1 MPKHPQ
7 RTPDTPGRGEADAHQ
22 TSVWLTPEEV
32 GWIDAQIL
40 RMKQSGW
47 RGVTRSAFIRALIRG
62 AMHATPSLAGVR
74 SETADRDALM
84 PVVR

>member
-7 RTPDTPGRGEADAHQ
+7 RTPDTPARREPDTHQ

-32 GWIDAQIL
+32 GWIDAQLL

-62 AMHATPSLAGVR
+62 AMHRTPSLVGVR
-74 SETADRDALM
+74 SEEELEARLRYRQ
-84 PVVR
+84 P

>member
-1 MPKHPQ
+1 MPKLPQ
-7 RTPDTPGRGEADAHQ
+7 RHTDNPTRPEADSHQ

-32 GWIDAQIL
+32 GWIDAQVL

-62 AMHATPSLAGVR
+62 AMHATPSLIGVS
-74 SETADRDALM
+74 SEEELENRLRYRR
-84 PVVR
+84 P